1 MLKAQPRRPWRA
13 PLGHVSL
20 TSGLLRLPSAKVLK
34 LAARNLARYWRRT
47 LLTAGLIILGVV
59 AVLLFIAVS
68 GSFKSL
74 IVGQITDS
82 VLGHVQVHR
91 KGYVASID
99 NLPLNLNMKPN
110 AVNKVE
116 QALKDIDAVAVW
128 SPRLKFG
135 AMFSNFT
142 ETTSIRVNGV
152 IPEREAAAMPMLPGR
167 LVQGSAANG
176 LLERGKLLIPE
187 ILAKGMKIGVGDTV
201 VLVATNLD
209 GSVNGKTFTVQGVLG
224 DVTGPGGR
232 DGYLHLDDARELLR
246 LTEPEVSEIAVRLT
260 DLGRLGT
267 ARAQIA
273 QALSDVRNP
282 QGQPTLEVHGWD
294 QLSPFANIARMIDL
308 LDVFIRV
315 MLVGIVLIAVMNV
328 MMMAVYERI
337 REIGA
342 ISAIGTPPRRI
353 LGLFLGEGVLLGL
366 IGTTIGTLLSLV
378 IIYALNLWPV
388 HFTFGRQQELVLVPA
403 IAAVD
408 VVLIGAIVLL
418 VAVAASLQPAWKA
431 ARMDP
436 ITALRHV

>member
-1 MLKAQPRRPWRA
+1 M
-13 PLGHVSL
+13 
-20 TSGLLRLPSAKVLK
+20 AKILK

-47 LLTAGLIILGVV
+47 LLTSGLIILGVV

-82 VLGHVQVHR
+82 VLGHLQVHR
-91 KGYVASID
+91 RGYVASID
-99 NLPLNLNMKPN
+99 NLPLNLNMKP
-110 AVNKVE
+110 A
-116 QALKDIDAVAVW
+116 AVAQVEKALESIDTVVAW

-142 ETTSIRVNGV
+142 ETTSIRLNGV
-152 IPEREAAAMPMLPGR
+152 LPEREAAAMPMLAGR
-167 LVQGSAANG
+167 LVQGSVANG
-176 LLERGKLLIPE
+176 LLERGKVLIPE
-187 ILAKGMKIGVGDTV
+187 ILARGMKIKPGDTV

-209 GSVNGKTFTVQGVLG
+209 GSVNGQTFVVQGVLG

-232 DGYLHLDDARELLR
+232 DGYVHLEDARALLR
-246 LTEPEVSEIAVRLT
+246 MTEGEVSEIAVRLK
-260 DLGRLGT
+260 DLGALAAAK
-267 ARAQIA
+267 ARIA
-273 QALSDVRNP
+273 DALAGVKNP
-282 QGQPTLEVHGWD
+282 QGQSALEVHAWD

-308 LDVFIRV
+308 MDVFIRV

-337 REIGA
+337 REIGM

-353 LGLFLGEGVLLGL
+353 LALFLAEGALLGL
-366 IGTTIGTLLSLV
+366 VGTAIGVALSLV
-378 IIYALNLWPV
+378 LVYALNVWPV
-388 HFTFGRQQELVLVPA
+388 QFKFGRQIDLVLAPSL
-403 IAAVD
+403 AAAD
-408 VVLIGAIVLL
+408 ALMIGAIVVVMAIL
-418 VAVAASLQPAWKA
+418 ASLQPAWKA